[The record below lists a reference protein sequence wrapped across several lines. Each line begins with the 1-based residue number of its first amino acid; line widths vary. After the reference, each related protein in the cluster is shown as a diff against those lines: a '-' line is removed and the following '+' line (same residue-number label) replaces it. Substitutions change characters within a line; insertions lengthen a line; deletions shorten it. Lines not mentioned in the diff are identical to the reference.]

1 MEATEDGNRVGT
13 TALLSPCE
21 LKARL
26 PLGERAAGNVERSRR
41 AIRDLLHGRDR
52 RRLLMVVG
60 PCSIHDPGAA
70 LDYARR
76 LARIAEATSDVLLV
90 VMRTYF
96 EKPRTT
102 VGWKGLINDP
112 SLDGSCDVAAGLELA
127 RRLLLEI
134 NDLGLAC
141 ATEVLDPIAPR
152 YLADL
157 VSWAAIGART
167 SESQTHRETASSLP
181 MPVGFKNGTDGGVE
195 RALHAM
201 IAARHPHRFIG
212 VGDDG
217 ATSLVQTSG
226 NPDRHVILRGGASGP
241 NYSAEHVSRASSLVA
256 AEGIARP
263 IMVDCSHDNSGRDPA
278 AQSKVCGAVL
288 SQFLRGQEAILG
300 MQVESH
306 LHPGRQSWAAGGP
319 LAYGVSITD
328 ACIGWEETERLLR
341 DSAQAVRDRFARNDH
356 PRASMFSAAPPSRCF
371 ASSEPG

>member
-1 MEATEDGNRVGT
+1 
-13 TALLSPCE
+13 
-21 LKARL
+21 
-26 PLGERAAGNVERSRR
+26 
-41 AIRDLLHGRDR
+41 
-52 RRLLMVVG
+52 MVVG
-60 PCSIHDPGAA
+60 PCSIHDPDAA
-70 LDYARR
+70 VEYARR
-76 LARIAEATSDVLLV
+76 LARIAEATSDVLLI

-112 SLDGSCDVAAGLELA
+112 HLDGSCDVAAGLDLA

-134 NDLGLAC
+134 NELGLPC

-167 SESQTHRETASSLP
+167 SESQTHRETASGLP
-181 MPVGFKNGTDGGVE
+181 MPVGFKNGTDGSLE
-195 RALHAM
+195 RALNAM

-217 ATSLVQTSG
+217 ATSLVRTSG

-241 NYSAEHVSRASSLVA
+241 NYSAEHVSRAAALVA

-263 IMVDCSHDNSGRDPA
+263 IMVDCSHDNSGKDYEAQA
-278 AQSKVCGAVL
+278 AVCGAVL
-288 SQFLRGQEAILG
+288 SQFLHGQEAILG
-300 MQVESH
+300 MQIESH
-306 LHPGRQSWAAGGP
+306 LHPGRQAWAENRP

-328 ACIGWEETERLLR
+328 ACIGWETTERLLVETAR
-341 DSAQAVRDRFARNDH
+341 AVRER
-356 PRASMFSAAPPSRCF
+356 SAMKVRHRPSSTGVNSSSPPKF
-371 ASSEPG
+371 ASI